1 MPDFA
6 DISPDELK
14 VFLDEAESLL
24 ESLDEHIVRLEQQG
38 PDDELV
44 REIFRVAHTLKGS
57 SGMLGFEEMARL
69 THCMEDTLDRV
80 RKGVLAV
87 SEEMIDALLMSLDG
101 LRGLKDRIATG
112 ADVPVDV
119 EEIIEA
125 LRRTAEGDAPGQAA
139 AAGAR
144 TLRSLVDGDADAAA
158 RIEAATA
165 AGRAVRLLSAEIDPA
180 SEWGP
185 VRCFQVLNGLDRFGE
200 VLASSPTQ
208 AEIEA
213 EQTGTRIEVVV
224 AVHEGIEDAAILA
237 AVGAIDDVRGVSLA
251 DYGAEALAASST
263 APAVAAAATDAPS
276 TRPEAGMPR
285 GEALQSSVRI
295 EVTQLD
301 EMMNMVGELVIDRT
315 RVSQLSRMLGDRFSD
330 DDQVRA
336 LTETAQHIE
345 KIVDSLHE
353 RMMQARM
360 LPVGLLFSKFPRL
373 VRDLSRSL
381 NKSIRLELEGEDT
394 EIDRSVIEQI
404 KDPLVHLIRNACD
417 HGIESPEDR
426 VAAGKP
432 ALSTLRLIARHEQGQ
447 IVIALI
453 DDGRGIDADRVK
465 AKAVE
470 RGLISPEKAER
481 FSFKEA
487 VDLIFEP
494 GLSTASQT
502 TEVSGRGVGMDI
514 VRRDIESL
522 SGHIEVETHPG
533 QGTTFR
539 LRLPLTLATFRGLLV
554 GCGQTTYAV
563 PLSYVRETL
572 LAQGDEMH
580 MVGGRQVM
588 HLRAR
593 DMVLPV
599 IWLDEALGG
608 REREGEPR
616 IPSYVVVVR
625 ASDSESDR
633 PVALA
638 VDRLIDQQDIVVKS
652 LGGFLGR
659 TQGVAGASILGDGQ
673 VVLILDIPTL
683 IKASHQEEHAT
694 ATAEPVL
701 ERIGQ

>member
-1 MPDFA
+1 MPDYP

-69 THCMEDTLDRV
+69 THSMEDTLDRV
-80 RKGVLAV
+80 RKGTLAV
-87 SEEMIDALLMSLDG
+87 SEAMIDALLMSLDG

-112 ADVPVDV
+112 ADIPVDV
-119 EEIIEA
+119 DSIIAA
-125 LRRTAEGDAPGQAA
+125 LVVTAEAGAAPVTQAVSNRTLGSVLAADSAA
-139 AAGAR
+139 AARVLAAVAEHR
-144 TLRSLVDGDADAAA
+144 VIRLLRAEFAPDSEW
-158 RIEAATA
+158 I
-165 AGRAVRLLSAEIDPA
+165 AVRCLQVMNEIE
-180 SEWGP
+180 S
-185 VRCFQVLNGLDRFGE
+185 LGE
-200 VLASSPTQ
+200 VLASSPTP
-208 AEIEA
+208 AEIDA
-213 EQTGTRIEVVV
+213 E
-224 AVHEGIEDAAILA
+224 
-237 AVGAIDDVRGVSLA
+237 AVGTAIEAIVALNADTADEALEATLRAVDDVRAAHVA
-251 DYGAEALAASST
+251 DVDVTALMLAAAD
-263 APAVAAAATDAPS
+263 APAVPSVLETPSGKGEAPTS
-276 TRPEAGMPR
+276 PR

-301 EMMNMVGELVIDRT
+301 AMMNMVGELVIDRT
-315 RVSQLSRMLGDRFSD
+315 RVAQLTRVLGERFSD

-336 LTETAQHIE
+336 LSETAQHIE

-381 NKSIRLELEGEDT
+381 NKQIRLELEGEDT

-417 HGIESPEDR
+417 HGIETAEAR
-426 VAAGKP
+426 EAAGKP
-432 ALSTLRLIARHEQGQ
+432 AQSTLRLVARHEQGQ

-453 DDGRGIDADRVK
+453 DDGRGVDAERVR

-481 FSFKEA
+481 LTFQEC
-487 VDLIFEP
+487 VELIFEP
-494 GLSTASQT
+494 GLSTAAQT

-522 SGHIEVETHPG
+522 SGHIEVESHPG
-533 QGTTFR
+533 EGTTFR
-539 LRLPLTLATFRGLLV
+539 MRLPLTLATFRGLLV
-554 GCGQTTYAV
+554 GCGRTTYAI
-563 PLSYVRETL
+563 PLTYVRETL
-572 LAQGDEMH
+572 RANADEMH
-580 MVGGRQVM
+580 MVGGKQVM

-593 DMVLPV
+593 DAVLPV
-599 IWLDEALGG
+599 IWLDEALG
-608 REREGEPR
+608 RTERSTELR

-625 ASDSESDR
+625 ASDSESER
-633 PVALA
+633 PMAVA

-659 TQGVAGASILGDGQ
+659 THGVAGASILGDGQ

-683 IKASHQEEHAT
+683 IKSSQQDEHAVT
-694 ATAEPVL
+694 EAVL
-701 ERIGQ
+701 ERIA

>member
-1 MPDFA
+1 MPDYP

-24 ESLDEHIVRLEQQG
+24 ESLDEHVVRLEQEG

-57 SGMLGFEEMARL
+57 SGMLGFEAMARL
-69 THCMEDTLDRV
+69 THSMEDTLDRV
-80 RKGVLAV
+80 RKGTLAV

-112 ADVPVDV
+112 ADIPVDV
-119 EEIIEA
+119 DSIIAA
-125 LRRTAEGDAPGQAA
+125 LVAIAEGGAPSAAQAA
-139 AAGAR
+139 AGSRPVGAVLAG
-144 TLRSLVDGDADAAA
+144 DG
-158 RIEAATA
+158 A
-165 AGRAVRLLSAEIDPA
+165 AGERIHAAVMAGRVLRMVRTEFAPD
-180 SEWGP
+180 SEWIA
-185 VRCFQVLNGLDRFGE
+185 VRCFQVMNELERFGE
-200 VLASSPTQ
+200 VLASSPTP
-208 AEIEA
+208 AEIDAEA
-213 EQTGTRIEVVV
+213 VGVTLEAVV
-224 AVHEGIEDAAILA
+224 ALNSDTTDALMQG
-237 AVGAIDDVRGVSLA
+237 VLTAIDDVRLA
-251 DYGAEALAASST
+251 RITDVDVEALTRAAADAPVTASAAEAPSSKSE
-263 APAVAAAATDAPS
+263 APTS
-276 TRPEAGMPR
+276 PR
-285 GEALQSSVRI
+285 GDALQSSVRI

-301 EMMNMVGELVIDRT
+301 AMMNMVGELVIDRT
-315 RVSQLSRMLGDRFSD
+315 RVAQLTRVLGERFSD

-336 LTETAQHIE
+336 LSETAQHIE

-381 NKSIRLELEGEDT
+381 NKQIRLEIEGEDT

-417 HGIESPEDR
+417 HGIETPEAR
-426 VAAGKP
+426 EAAGKP
-432 ALSTLRLIARHEQGQ
+432 AQSTLRLVARHEQGQ

-453 DDGRGIDADRVK
+453 DDGRGVDAERVK
-465 AKAVE
+465 AKAIE

-481 FSFKEA
+481 LTFQEC
-487 VDLIFEP
+487 VELIFEP
-494 GLSTASQT
+494 GLSTAAQT

-522 SGHIEVETHPG
+522 SGHIEVESHPG
-533 QGTTFR
+533 EGTTFR
-539 LRLPLTLATFRGLLV
+539 MRLPLTLATFRGLLV
-554 GCGQTTYAV
+554 GCGRTTYAI
-563 PLSYVRETL
+563 PLTYVRETL
-572 LAQGDEMH
+572 RANADEMH

-593 DMVLPV
+593 DAVLPV
-599 IWLDEALGG
+599 IWLDEVLG
-608 REREGEPR
+608 RSERGADLR
-616 IPSYVVVVR
+616 NPSYVVVVR
-625 ASDSESDR
+625 ASDSESER
-633 PVALA
+633 PMAVA

-659 TQGVAGASILGDGQ
+659 THGVAGASILGDGQ

-683 IKASHQEEHAT
+683 IKSSQQDEHA
-694 ATAEPVL
+694 AGEAVL
-701 ERIGQ
+701 ERIAS